1 MRCLS
6 PPSTAFAHALAGGST
21 LSWEPDA
28 LLMEKEIR
36 DSCFAKNE
44 TSPSRLGLYDKDKT
58 MNEAAPKVKKMLR

>member
-1 MRCLS
+1 
-6 PPSTAFAHALAGGST
+6 
-21 LSWEPDA
+21 
-28 LLMEKEIR
+28 MEKEIR